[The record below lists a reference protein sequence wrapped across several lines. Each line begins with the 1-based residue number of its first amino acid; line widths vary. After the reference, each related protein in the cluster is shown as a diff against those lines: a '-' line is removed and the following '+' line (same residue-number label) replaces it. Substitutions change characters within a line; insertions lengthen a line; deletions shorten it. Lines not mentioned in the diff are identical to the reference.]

1 MLVPVMRSLLS
12 IECAALVAYDKSF
25 PPRTTV
31 ERTKEKGS
39 LHCHTLKF
47 SLHAK
52 FSDPYSSRMQ
62 RLGKNILTTKEITK
76 ATKGSDIF
84 DYLLRALRALRGELD
99 FSCLVAALPR

>member
-1 MLVPVMRSLLS
+1 MMRSLLS
-12 IECAALVAYDKSF
+12 IECAVPVACDKSL
-25 PPRTTV
+25 PPPPTTV

-47 SLHAK
+47 SLLAK

-62 RLGKNILTTKEITK
+62 HLAKNILTTKITK